1 MSFMKVND
9 VLGQTLGS
17 RIISLKIKVFL
28 YHTRHDLCIG
38 NTSSAFRP
46 LYVTV
51 VVQRHFK
58 VQVHDEF
65 VMKGNVAVLQCH
77 VPSFVREYVS
87 VAYWKR
93 EDGVVIRSTVSK
105 GGRYSVLPNG
115 ELHIRDVTS
124 KDGLAGY
131 RCHVRHRLTSD
142 ITFSTDVG
150 RLVVKVR
157 FEEGLDCKHKL
168 VISSLSS
175 HGHNA
180 FLLNRRSED
189 IENESQNDEAKQ
201 HCVKEQTQL
210 ISIGMFLMVVLASCW
225 VSVAHLLN
233 STYINNVYV
242 RVLVPNSSSP
252 AGNEK
257 DSSAIAHTSTMTSS
271 SYDAPLFTT
280 WFCAIWNAFFFPIY
294 MGARLCSQC
303 VEGFREKGFTVVQF
317 LGRCGLFCLLWV
329 ISNYMFIHSLRILDT
344 TVVVALYS
352 STVSFVYLL
361 SWVVLH
367 EQFIGIRIVAVI
379 LCNTGISLLAYMDGT
394 SRTITLGGVILASA
408 SAVGS
413 AVYKVF
419 FKKFIG
425 EVTFGQLSLF
435 FTLIGLLDAFLIWPL
450 FVGLYFTHVET
461 IFWNQ
466 LPWPLLGGA
475 ASLSLVANLLT
486 NFGVLW
492 TYDVFLTLGLI
503 LAVPVSAVIDIRV
516 YGVVFRGM
524 KLVGVILIDIGF
536 LLVLSPSN
544 WPEYLNKILLARKRT
559 YRKEPEKQLEVEQSK
574 GQRSR
579 LRTLSGHVK

>member
-1 MSFMKVND
+1 MARQAD
-9 VLGQTLGS
+9 
-17 RIISLKIKVFL
+17 
-28 YHTRHDLCIG
+28 D
-38 NTSSAFRP
+38 P
-46 LYVTV
+46 
-51 VVQRHFK
+51 
-58 VQVHDEF
+58 
-65 VMKGNVAVLQCH
+65 
-77 VPSFVREYVS
+77 
-87 VAYWKR
+87 
-93 EDGVVIRSTVSK
+93 
-105 GGRYSVLPNG
+105 
-115 ELHIRDVTS
+115 
-124 KDGLAGY
+124 
-131 RCHVRHRLTSD
+131 
-142 ITFSTDVG
+142 
-150 RLVVKVR
+150 
-157 FEEGLDCKHKL
+157 
-168 VISSLSS
+168 
-175 HGHNA
+175 
-180 FLLNRRSED
+180 ED

-294 MGARLCSQC
+294 MGARLCSRTPPTACSKVLKEC

-475 ASLSLVANLLT
+475 ASLSLV
-486 NFGVLW
+486 
-492 TYDVFLTLGLI
+492 
-503 LAVPVSAVIDIRV
+503 IDIRV

>member
-1 MSFMKVND
+1 M
-9 VLGQTLGS
+9 
-17 RIISLKIKVFL
+17 
-28 YHTRHDLCIG
+28 
-38 NTSSAFRP
+38 P
-46 LYVTV
+46 LPMT
-51 VVQRHFK
+51 
-58 VQVHDEF
+58 
-65 VMKGNVAVLQCH
+65 QC
-77 VPSFVREYVS
+77 
-87 VAYWKR
+87 
-93 EDGVVIRSTVSK
+93 
-105 GGRYSVLPNG
+105 
-115 ELHIRDVTS
+115 
-124 KDGLAGY
+124 
-131 RCHVRHRLTSD
+131 
-142 ITFSTDVG
+142 
-150 RLVVKVR
+150 
-157 FEEGLDCKHKL
+157 
-168 VISSLSS
+168 

-294 MGARLCSQC
+294 MGARLCSRTPPTACSKVLKEC

-475 ASLSLVANLLT
+475 ASLSLVANLLS

-544 WPEYLNKILLARKRT
+544 WPEYLNKILLARK
-559 YRKEPEKQLEVEQSK
+559 EPTGKNPKTARGGAV
-574 GQRSR
+574 
-579 LRTLSGHVK
+579 